1 MLSGEQ
7 CWNGVVGTHNSPPP
21 QKRNKIKTPRFP
33 PVLLPNGFFPP
44 PRNLALSLTPPPPPP
59 PQPVPLLLWVF
70 SWRQTARYG
79 RGGKNRRF
87 VERKG
92 QGRFEIEALHGGS

>member
-21 QKRNKIKTPRFP
+21 KKNKIKTPRVH

-44 PRNLALSLTPPPPPP
+44 PRNLALSLTPPYPPPTSSP
-59 PQPVPLLLWVF
+59 TCP
-70 SWRQTARYG
+70 TAALGVQLETDSEVRK
-79 RGGKNRRF
+79 RG
-87 VERKG
+87 
-92 QGRFEIEALHGGS
+92 